1 MREKTVESHQEPG
14 PVGQYGWLARA
25 VAGTY
30 AIITLG
36 FLYSAVLS
44 SMTLARRPSVS
55 TELAI
60 GSALRVLITGLLLY
74 LTVRAYR
81 RPTLLL
87 CCGALVYILGDWSLE
102 VYLYGSTDLFS
113 KYWTQIVGTAFA
125 LVGLYGTVT
134 GRRPPRYRSLT
145 NRL

>member
-1 MREKTVESHQEPG
+1 MREKTVESDQEPG
-14 PVGQYGWLARA
+14 SVGEDWWLARA

-30 AIITLG
+30 AIMTLG

-44 SMTLARRPSVS
+44 SMTLARSGAT

-60 GSALRVLITGLLLY
+60 GSAMRVLVTGFLLY

-87 CCGALVYILGDWSLE
+87 CCVALVYILGDWSLE
-102 VYLYGSTDLFS
+102 VYSYGTTDFFS
-113 KYWTQIVGTAFA
+113 KYWTQIVGSALA

-134 GRRPPRYRSLT
+134 GRAPDGGH
-145 NRL
+145 